1 MSNSKPANSMRGVS
15 KNEHP
20 FARFIRI
27 LGKGRNGARSLTQ
40 EEAFEAMQMICRYEV
55 EPEQISAFMML
66 LRVKEETPEELA
78 GFVEAMQASI
88 GTPRPAPEVSI
99 DWSSYAGKRRQLPW
113 YLLAALALAH
123 RGISGFMHGFN
134 RDDERLYV
142 EDALHAL
149 DIESCRSLDEAAT
162 AIKNTGFAYVG
173 LRNISRLAE
182 ELFDSRDLLGLRSP
196 IHTIAR
202 MFNPFSAT
210 LIMQGVFHPNYA
222 AVHQQS
228 AKLINQTRALAF
240 KGEGG
245 EAERIPERACTLYG
259 VTDDMLWEE
268 EWPALLPPDKYL
280 AESFPD
286 LRHFRRVWDGEETD
300 LYGEQAVVGTMA
312 LALYGLGKATSR
324 EDAHALA
331 GEMWGSRHTTKS
343 DDTSD
348 HRMARTS

>member
-1 MSNSKPANSMRGVS
+1 MSKSIGAHSSRGVS

-40 EEAFEAMQMICRYEV
+40 AEAFEAMQMICRYEA

-88 GTPRPAPEVSI
+88 GTPSSAPEVNI

-113 YLLAALALAH
+113 YLLAALALA
-123 RGISGFMHGFN
+123 RAGISGFMHGLQ
-134 RDDERLYV
+134 RDDERLYI

-149 DIESCRSLDEAAT
+149 DIETSRSLDEAAS
-162 AIKNTGFAYVG
+162 AIKKSGFAYVG

-182 ELFDSRDLLGLRSP
+182 ELFDARDLLGLRTP
-196 IHTIAR
+196 IHTMAR

-222 AVHQQS
+222 PVHQLS
-228 AKLINQTRALAF
+228 SKLIDQPRALAF

-259 VTDDMLWEE
+259 VSDGVLWEE
-268 EWPALLPPDKYL
+268 EWPALIPPDKYV

-300 LYGEQAVVGTMA
+300 RYGEQAVMGTMA
-312 LALYGLGKATSR
+312 LALYGLGKASSR

-331 GEMWGSRHTTKS
+331 SELWASRHVTELNETRACS
-343 DDTSD
+343 S
-348 HRMARTS
+348 